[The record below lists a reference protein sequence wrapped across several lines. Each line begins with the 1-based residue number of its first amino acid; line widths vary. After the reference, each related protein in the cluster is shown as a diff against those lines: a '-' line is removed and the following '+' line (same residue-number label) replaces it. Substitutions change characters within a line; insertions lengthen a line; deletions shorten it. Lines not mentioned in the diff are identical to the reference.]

1 MKTLNMWKKN
11 QPQSLF
17 DMIDE
22 LQGAFGRQAES
33 WPATTRESHK
43 PFADVCESEKTYHLT
58 FDLPGLSKEDIK
70 IEFEDGLLSIW
81 GERKNEFDET
91 KDGVHRQE
99 RYYGSFRRSFS
110 LPTTVKADKITA
122 KYENGVLKVDVPK
135 IEETQKKTIS
145 IQ

>member
-1 MKTLNMWKKN
+1 MKTLNVWKKN

-33 WPATTRESHK
+33 WPATRESHK
-43 PFADVCESEKTYHLT
+43 PFADVHESEKAYHLA
-58 FDLPGLSKEDIK
+58 FDLPGLSKDEIK
-70 IEFEDGLLSIW
+70 IEFEDGLLSVW
-81 GERKNEFDET
+81 GERKNELDET

-122 KYENGVLKVDVPK
+122 KYENGVLKVEVPK